1 MSSPDLDEKTSLIIA
16 LIKMA
21 NADESVHHFE
31 QMNISLLT
39 NTLGVDPNKVAE
51 LRKNID
57 AVPIV
62 PPKTKKEKLD
72 YFWRILTMMKM
83 DMHADEREL
92 ILCKELG
99 LGLQLSLFEVT
110 HLINYMAERLR
121 EFVPFEQ
128 FLAFAESLDQ
138 HPDNDKPS
146 SFLEK
151 LRALFS

>member
-1 MSSPDLDEKTSLIIA
+1 MLDDKTSLILA

-39 NTLGVDPNKVAE
+39 TTLGVDPNKVAE

-57 AVPIV
+57 SLPIL
-62 PPKTKKEKLD
+62 PPKSKKEKLE

-99 LGLQLSLFEVT
+99 LGLQLPQFEVS
-110 HLINYMAERLR
+110 HLMAYMAERLNQ
-121 EFVPFEQ
+121 FVPLDEFLQ
-128 FLAFAESLDQ
+128 FSSGLDK
-138 HPDNDKPS
+138 HPENVKAN
-146 SFLEK
+146 SFLDK
-151 LRALFS
+151 LIALFR

>member
-1 MSSPDLDEKTSLIIA
+1 MSNTSLDDKTSLIIA

-39 NTLGVDPNKVAE
+39 NTLGVDHNKVAE

-57 AVPIV
+57 AVPIIA
-62 PPKTKKEKLD
+62 PKTKKEKLD

-83 DMHADEREL
+83 NMEADEREL
-92 ILCKELG
+92 VLCKELG

-110 HLINYMAERLR
+110 HLIAYMAERLNQ
-121 EFVPFEQ
+121 FVPFEE
-128 FLAFAESLDQ
+128 FFAFAESLEN
-138 HPDNDKPS
+138 HPENTKQS
-146 SFLEK
+146 SFFQK
-151 LRALFS
+151 LKALFR